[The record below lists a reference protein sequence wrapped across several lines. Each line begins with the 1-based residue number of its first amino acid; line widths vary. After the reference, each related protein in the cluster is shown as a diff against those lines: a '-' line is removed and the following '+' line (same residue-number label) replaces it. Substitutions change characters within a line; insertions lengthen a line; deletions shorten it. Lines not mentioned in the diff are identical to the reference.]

1 MEVFDFF
8 FFFPFN
14 QVDWADGKRTQW
26 LGFLLLRKID
36 RTTEFFEGEGES
48 ERKILCVCS
57 FGGWS
62 MARGPV
68 ERQDTLWLTI
78 TNFVLSFLV

>member
-1 MEVFDFF
+1 MDT
-8 FFFPFN
+8 
-14 QVDWADGKRTQW
+14 WADGKRTQW

-48 ERKILCVCS
+48 ERKILYVCS
-57 FGGWS
+57 SGGWS
-62 MARGPV
+62 MARGLV
-68 ERQDTLWLTI
+68 ERQETLWLMI